1 MRKSMHL
8 AVMAAVVLILVSP
21 LAGVWAQEKTEPA
34 TEAPAAATGTPLT
47 PEAMKKFQQDF
58 LGNMDALLN
67 RYEAPPE
74 VSNLFKGFAGLM
86 QEAQRGGNPVESFRG
101 KSPAFFKDMESMVG
115 GKDLP
120 PEAAN
125 MMKSFMSL
133 MQEALKA
140 QPAAPTP
147 AQ

>member
-1 MRKSMHL
+1 MKTGMNL
-8 AVMAAVVLILVSP
+8 AVLAAIGLIFFSPVLSTQ
-21 LAGVWAQEKTEPA
+21 AQEKTEPA
-34 TEAPAAATGTPLT
+34 AQSPGTSLS
-47 PEAMKKFQQDF
+47 PETMKKFQQDF
-58 LGNMDALLN
+58 VGNMESLLN
-67 RYEAPPE
+67 KYEAPPE

-101 KSPAFFKDMESMVG
+101 KSPAFFKDMESMMG

-125 MMKSFMSL
+125 MMKSFMSI

-140 QPAAPTP
+140 QPAPAAP
-147 AQ
+147 AK